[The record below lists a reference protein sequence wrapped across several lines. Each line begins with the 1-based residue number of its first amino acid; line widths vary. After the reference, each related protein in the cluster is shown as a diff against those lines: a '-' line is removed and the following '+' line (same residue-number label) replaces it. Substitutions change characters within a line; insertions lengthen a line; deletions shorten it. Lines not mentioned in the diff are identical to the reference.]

1 MCQSSFSIRHGHI
14 KLSCIKLLKKNSR
27 RKAIKGLQITRETD
41 YAIRTVLYLSGKE
54 EYFAKAE
61 DIAKEMEI
69 PKSFLRKIL
78 KQLEKAEL
86 LHLKRGVSGGIKL
99 LRNPA
104 EITLYDV
111 IVAMEKTLAL
121 NRCVIN
127 EKICGLM
134 PKCPVHPVWFKIR
147 ERLIQALKDIKFQEL
162 ATKGAAL

>member
-1 MCQSSFSIRHGHI
+1 M
-14 KLSCIKLLKKNSR
+14 
-27 RKAIKGLQITRETD
+27 
-41 YAIRTVLYLSGKE
+41 LYLSGKK

-61 DIAKEMEI
+61 DIAKNMQI
-69 PKSFLRKIL
+69 PQSFLRKIL
-78 KQLEKAEL
+78 KNLEKAEIVK
-86 LHLKRGVSGGIKL
+86 LKRGVSGGIRL

-111 IVAMEKTLAL
+111 IIAMEKKLAL

-147 ERLIQALKDIKFQEL
+147 EKLIDSLKDIKFQEL